1 MAGGLTLGVDW
12 EALGA
17 EASAAV
23 DASHAILVTGRDPV
37 AAARVAIGIGQVQSR
52 TRRVAIG
59 DLVGDVEPLQR
70 LVTGDDP
77 HGIVDSFLYGVSL
90 NKIARQVDEA
100 AMLFV
105 MPSGTEPTVTLD
117 IMTNERWSRLAA
129 GFREVGALLVLVAPS
144 DAEGVHTLAAMLDGV
159 VVVGDAT
166 SVLAVPRHSVLAHV
180 EAPSDATPLTSP
192 TVPETPSATTRRTPR
207 RATPVML
214 PTEEVP
220 DTGVAAP
227 ATNGGIPKALLIVA
241 ALVALIGLWFALG
254 RPGMSSPAESSGSAS
269 GARVSDST
277 VAGVNRAA
285 DDSNASAAPAS
296 AASADTITTVRI
308 ANSQDSANAVPY
320 GVVLVATNDEAQAL
334 ARWASLGLKLPAGTV
349 TMVRIRGERGRFFQV
364 QAGAY
369 RTARQADSLLAAL
382 RSDSRLN
389 AGVGSVTATP
399 LALRLEGDIARGSAQ
414 SLVDGYGQNQIAAY
428 AMLQPDNRATIY
440 VGAFQTPE
448 QATPLMNEL
457 KRKGVNVTLHYRTG
471 RSF

>member
-1 MAGGLTLGVDW
+1 MAAGLTLGVNW

-37 AAARVAIGIGQVQSR
+37 AAARVAIGIGRVQSR

-59 DLVGDVEPLQR
+59 DLVGDVEPLQQ

-90 NKIARQVDEA
+90 NKIARQVDDA
-100 AMLFV
+100 GMLFV

-144 DAEGVHTLAAMLDGV
+144 DADGVHTLAAMLDGV

-166 SVLAVPRHSVLAHV
+166 SVLAVPRNSVLAHV
-180 EAPSDATPLTSP
+180 EAPTDPTPLASP
-192 TVPETPSATTRRTPR
+192 TVPDTPSAMTERTPR
-207 RATPVML
+207 HQPPVLL
-214 PTEEVP
+214 PPEETL
-220 DTGVAAP
+220 DTNVTAP
-227 ATNGGIPKALLIVA
+227 STKSGLPKVLLIVA
-241 ALVALIGLWFALG
+241 ALITLLGLWFALG
-254 RPGMSSPAESSGSAS
+254 RPGMSSPATSSGSAAG
-269 GARVSDST
+269 GAVRDST
-277 VAGVNRAA
+277 VASADRAA
-285 DDSNASAAPAS
+285 DDSIASAAAASAAPA
-296 AASADTITTVRI
+296 DTIVMVRI
-308 ANSQDSANAVPY
+308 ANPQDSAQAVRY
-320 GVVLVATNDEAQAL
+320 GVVLMATNDEAQAL
-334 ARWASLGLKLPAGTV
+334 ARWASLALTLPAGTV

-369 RTARQADSLLAAL
+369 RTVRRADSLLAAL

-399 LALRLEGDIARGSAQ
+399 LALRLEGDISRGSAQ

-440 VGAFQTPE
+440 VGAFETPE

-457 KRKGVNVTLHYRTG
+457 KRKGVSVTLHYRTG

>member
-1 MAGGLTLGVDW
+1 MAAGLTLGVNW

-37 AAARVAIGIGQVQSR
+37 AAARVAIGIGRVQSR

-59 DLVGDVEPLQR
+59 DLVGDVEPLQQ

-90 NKIARQVDEA
+90 NKIARQVDDA
-100 AMLFV
+100 GMLFV

-144 DAEGVHTLAAMLDGV
+144 DADGVHTLAAMLDGV

-166 SVLAVPRHSVLAHV
+166 SVLAVPRNSVLAHV
-180 EAPSDATPLTSP
+180 EAPTDPTPLASP
-192 TVPETPSATTRRTPR
+192 TVSDTPSAMTERTPR
-207 RATPVML
+207 HQPPVLLPPEEML
-214 PTEEVP
+214 
-220 DTGVAAP
+220 DTNVTAP
-227 ATNGGIPKALLIVA
+227 STKSGMPKVLLIVA
-241 ALVALIGLWFALG
+241 ALIALIGLWFALG
-254 RPGMSSPAESSGSAS
+254 RPGMSSPARSSGSAP
-269 GARVSDST
+269 GNAIGDST
-277 VAGVNRAA
+277 VTAA
-285 DDSNASAAPAS
+285 DDSNASAAAAS
-296 AASADTITTVRI
+296 AAPADTIVAVRI
-308 ANSQDSANAVPY
+308 ANPQDSAKAVRY
-320 GVVLVATNDEAQAL
+320 GVVLMATNDEAQAL
-334 ARWASLGLKLPAGTV
+334 ARWASLALTLPAGTV

-369 RTARQADSLLAAL
+369 RTVRRADSLLAAL

-399 LALRLEGDIARGSAQ
+399 LALRLEGDISRGSAQ

-440 VGAFQTPE
+440 VGAFETPE

-457 KRKGVNVTLHYRTG
+457 KRKGVSVTLHYRTG